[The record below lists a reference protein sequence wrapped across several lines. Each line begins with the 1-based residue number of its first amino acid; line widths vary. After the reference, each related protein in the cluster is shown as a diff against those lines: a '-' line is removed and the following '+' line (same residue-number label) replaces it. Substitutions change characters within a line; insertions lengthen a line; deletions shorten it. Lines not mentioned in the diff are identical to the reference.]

1 VVSQDPAAAKD
12 YPKGTAVSV
21 NISKGSAYVFIPNV
35 YSLSETKAKATLS
48 ALDLQVIVKRMGTKA
63 VKQVTAISP
72 KVGSK
77 VLRGSKVTITV
88 G

>member
-1 VVSQDPAAAKD
+1 V
-12 YPKGTAVSV
+12 T
-21 NISKGSAYVFIPNV
+21 I
-35 YSLSETKAKATLS
+35 
-48 ALDLQVIVKRMGTKA
+48 KRMGTKA